1 MWNIKTAVSRLSY
14 APSAKD
20 MKVTDVKKGRF
31 SFVPPPAK
39 PVSRQELEKEIVRA
53 GYGIEAVGIAVRGT
67 LDGSTL
73 RASGT
78 GQTFALAGAKLSPLQ
93 AAARPGAVL
102 EVSGTWRGGPGG
114 GTIEVERWE
123 TAR

>member
-20 MKVTDVKKGRF
+20 MKVTDVEHGRF
-31 SFVPPPAK
+31 TFVPPPGK
-39 PVSRQELEKEIVRA
+39 PVSRQELEKQIVRA
-53 GYGIEAVGIAVRGT
+53 GYGIESIGIAVQGT
-67 LDGSTL
+67 VAGATL

-78 GQTFALAGAKLSPLQ
+78 GQTFALAGGKLGALQ
-93 AAARPGAVL
+93 TAARPGATL
-102 EVSGTWRGGPGG
+102 YVSGTWRAGPGG

-123 TAR
+123 APR

>member
-20 MKVTDVKKGRF
+20 MKVTDVKRGRF
-31 SFVPPPAK
+31 SFVPPAGK
-39 PVSRQELEKEIVRA
+39 PVTRQELDKEIVRA

-67 LDGSTL
+67 LAGATL

-78 GQTFALAGAKLSPLQ
+78 GQVFTLTGAKVSQLQ
-93 AAARPGAVL
+93 AATQPGAMLV
-102 EVSGTWRGGPGG
+102 VSGSWRAGAGG
-114 GTIEVERWE
+114 GAIEVERWE
-123 TAR
+123 AAP